1 MIEKIKEILSKYT
14 KEEIAAES
22 TLVNDL
28 GLSSFDIVSIVT
40 AFEDEFDI
48 EISDRDIRKLVSVA
62 DIMEYIENN
71 WAKGQVYAWINKTTK
86 TYLWYG
92 KVCRR

>member
-1 MIEKIKEILSKYT
+1 MLERITEILSKYT
-14 KEEIAAES
+14 KEEITVES

-48 EISDRDIRKLVSVA
+48 EISDRDIRTLVSVA
-62 DIMEYIENN
+62 DIIDYIENN
-71 WAKGQVYAWINKTTK
+71 
-86 TYLWYG
+86 
-92 KVCRR
+92 

>member
-1 MIEKIKEILSKYT
+1 MLERIAEILSKYT
-14 KEEIAAES
+14 KEEITAES

-48 EISDRDIRKLVSVA
+48 EISDRDIRKLVSVS
-62 DIMEYIENN
+62 DIIDYIENN
-71 WAKGQVYAWINKTTK
+71 
-86 TYLWYG
+86 
-92 KVCRR
+92 

>member
-1 MIEKIKEILSKYT
+1 MMLEKIAEILSKYT
-14 KEEIAAES
+14 KEEITAES

-62 DIMEYIENN
+62 DIIDYIENN
-71 WAKGQVYAWINKTTK
+71 
-86 TYLWYG
+86 
-92 KVCRR
+92 

>member
-1 MIEKIKEILSKYT
+1 MLERIAEILSKYT
-14 KEEIAAES
+14 KEEITAES

-62 DIMEYIENN
+62 DFMNYIENN
-71 WAKGQVYAWINKTTK
+71 
-86 TYLWYG
+86 
-92 KVCRR
+92 

>member
-1 MIEKIKEILSKYT
+1 MLEKIAEILSKYT
-14 KEEIAAES
+14 KEEITLEA

-48 EISDRDIRKLVSVA
+48 EISDRNIRKLVSVA

-71 WAKGQVYAWINKTTK
+71 
-86 TYLWYG
+86 
-92 KVCRR
+92 

>member
-1 MIEKIKEILSKYT
+1 MLERITEILSKYT
-14 KEEIAAES
+14 KEEITVES

-48 EISDRDIRKLVSVA
+48 EISDRDIRKLISVK
-62 DIMEYIENN
+62 DIIDYIEN
-71 WAKGQVYAWINKTTK
+71 T
-86 TYLWYG
+86 
-92 KVCRR
+92 

>member
-1 MIEKIKEILSKYT
+1 MLERIAEILSKYT
-14 KEEIAAES
+14 KEEITVES

-62 DIMEYIENN
+62 DIIDYIENN
-71 WAKGQVYAWINKTTK
+71 
-86 TYLWYG
+86 
-92 KVCRR
+92 

>member
-1 MIEKIKEILSKYT
+1 MLEKIAEILSKYT
-14 KEEIAAES
+14 KEEITAES
-22 TLVNDL
+22 KLINDL

-62 DIMEYIENN
+62 DIIDYIENN
-71 WAKGQVYAWINKTTK
+71 
-86 TYLWYG
+86 
-92 KVCRR
+92 

>member
-1 MIEKIKEILSKYT
+1 MLERITEILSKYT
-14 KEEIAAES
+14 KEEITAES

-62 DIMEYIENN
+62 DIIDYIENN
-71 WAKGQVYAWINKTTK
+71 
-86 TYLWYG
+86 
-92 KVCRR
+92 

>member
-14 KEEIAAES
+14 KEEITAES

-48 EISDRDIRKLVSVA
+48 EISDRDIRKLVSVS

-71 WAKGQVYAWINKTTK
+71 
-86 TYLWYG
+86 
-92 KVCRR
+92 

>member
-1 MIEKIKEILSKYT
+1 MLEKIAEILSKYT
-14 KEEIAAES
+14 KEEITAES

-48 EISDRDIRKLVSVA
+48 EISDRDIRKLVSVS
-62 DIMEYIENN
+62 DIIEYIENN
-71 WAKGQVYAWINKTTK
+71 
-86 TYLWYG
+86 
-92 KVCRR
+92 

>member
-1 MIEKIKEILSKYT
+1 MLERIREILSKYT
-14 KEEIAAES
+14 KEEITIEA

-62 DIMEYIENN
+62 DIIEYIENN
-71 WAKGQVYAWINKTTK
+71 
-86 TYLWYG
+86 
-92 KVCRR
+92 

>member
-1 MIEKIKEILSKYT
+1 MLEKIAEILSKYT
-14 KEEIAAES
+14 KEEITAES

-48 EISDRDIRKLVSVA
+48 EISDRDIRKLVSVT
-62 DIMEYIENN
+62 DIMDYIENN
-71 WAKGQVYAWINKTTK
+71 
-86 TYLWYG
+86 
-92 KVCRR
+92 

>member
-71 WAKGQVYAWINKTTK
+71 
-86 TYLWYG
+86 
-92 KVCRR
+92 

>member
-1 MIEKIKEILSKYT
+1 MLEKIAEILSKYT
-14 KEEIAAES
+14 KEEITLEA

-48 EISDRDIRKLVSVA
+48 EISDRDIRKLVLVS
-62 DIMEYIENN
+62 DIIEYIENN
-71 WAKGQVYAWINKTTK
+71 
-86 TYLWYG
+86 
-92 KVCRR
+92 

>member
-1 MIEKIKEILSKYT
+1 MLEKIAEILSKYT
-14 KEEIAAES
+14 KEEITEES

-62 DIMEYIENN
+62 DIMDYIENN
-71 WAKGQVYAWINKTTK
+71 
-86 TYLWYG
+86 
-92 KVCRR
+92 

>member
-1 MIEKIKEILSKYT
+1 MLERIAEILSKYT
-14 KEEIAAES
+14 KEEITVES

-48 EISDRDIRKLVSVA
+48 EISDRDIRKLISVK
-62 DIMEYIENN
+62 DIIDYIEN
-71 WAKGQVYAWINKTTK
+71 T
-86 TYLWYG
+86 
-92 KVCRR
+92 

>member
-1 MIEKIKEILSKYT
+1 MLERIAEILSKYT
-14 KEEIAAES
+14 KEEITLEA

-62 DIMEYIENN
+62 DIIDYIENN
-71 WAKGQVYAWINKTTK
+71 
-86 TYLWYG
+86 
-92 KVCRR
+92 

>member
-1 MIEKIKEILSKYT
+1 MLERIAEILSKYT
-14 KEEIAAES
+14 KEEITAES

-71 WAKGQVYAWINKTTK
+71 
-86 TYLWYG
+86 
-92 KVCRR
+92 

>member
-1 MIEKIKEILSKYT
+1 MLERITEILSKYT
-14 KEEIAAES
+14 KEEITAES

-48 EISDRDIRKLVSVA
+48 EISDRDIRKLVSVT
-62 DIMEYIENN
+62 DIMDYIENN
-71 WAKGQVYAWINKTTK
+71 
-86 TYLWYG
+86 
-92 KVCRR
+92 